1 MKKFTVDRFAVN
13 SSGRYRL
20 LIFAILC
27 FAIGIAPTAAFGKPN
42 KPGKRGPLAKAFP
55 AAIEMAEAGARKFSS
70 GTKISWVTLSE
81 HNVLGFRIWRD
92 SDGKRIQVNGEMVP
106 GGIGKIRDGDLPN
119 GDSYFTFDLNG
130 SESTPYWIEAVDI
143 NSKST
148 WYGPIYAIPDYY
160 DAEGETARI
169 ASWSQRKGT
178 VETERPAGVA
188 AKSVPVT
195 PAMTMTSERLAN
207 DASAV
212 KIEIRQRGIYR
223 IPAQSLADHGFSLA
237 NVANWKM
244 FVRGVEQSIDLM
256 GDGSIEFF
264 GDGIDTIQTDANV
277 YWLTTDVT
285 TGRRFNHSSQNFI
298 QNAHDSY
305 SRVVVEKRERSMRIA
320 SVLNGT
326 RDNWF
331 GSYVGNTLVSKTL
344 NLRNIASGGN
354 LSATIG
360 IDLQGIS
367 NLTHQVEVTLNGS
380 VIGQISF
387 NSFDRKEWTAT
398 VPVTALSDG
407 ANTIT
412 LRSLNT
418 ASDYSLT
425 EALRIEYPRLL
436 LADADRLEFV
446 HDDNQAVKLRGFSS
460 SQVTIYDVT
469 DPTQVSAISPET
481 RLESD
486 GTYTV
491 TVSGTSSPKT
501 MIAVGGSVEQAIAD
515 PLIPVAPA
523 LLRDPSNRAKLIV
536 IADGGMGKALT
547 NFHAMRNAQGIET
560 KIISVSGIYDEFG
573 DGIKSAEAIRSFLLY
588 AKQNWA
594 LKPDYVIFAGDATV
608 DPRNFS
614 GLVGNGDNRVPTM
627 FVDTWNMEAASDE
640 MLVDFDDDGVGE
652 IISGRLP
659 ASSYDE
665 LEYMEEKILT
675 MDQLTL
681 PDIASRGVV
690 MVSDDNLGY
699 DFAAGS
705 RNMATRIPGSITPV
719 YIDRTTQDPAAL
731 RSEIIGR
738 MNDGAAIVNYF
749 GHASVVGWTSSGI
762 LRNVDAD
769 SMFSNKKSTLILAL
783 ACLNGDFTV
792 FGTKSLAESMMK
804 RDRGGAFAVWAAS
817 GWNGAFEEEMIGR
830 DLYQRIFA
838 GMPLGDAVREVKILY
853 PTLDL
858 RRTFILFGDP
868 TQRLVNPTSN

>member
-1 MKKFTVDRFAVN
+1 MGIFSVDRF
-13 SSGRYRL
+13 SLGRYCL
-20 LIFAILC
+20 LIVAIFC
-27 FAIGIAPTAAFGKPN
+27 VVIGLAPISSSARPT
-42 KPGKRGPLAKAFP
+42 KPGKRAPLAKAFP
-55 AAIEMAEAGARKFSS
+55 ASIEMADAGAQKFPN
-70 GTKISWVTLSE
+70 GIKISWVTMSE
-81 HNVLGFRIWRD
+81 RNVLGFRIWRD
-92 SDGKRIQVNGEMVP
+92 SDGKRNQVNEMVP
-106 GGIGKIRDGDLPN
+106 GGTGKIRDGELPN

-130 SESTPYWIEAVDI
+130 SEMTPYWIEAVDI

-148 WYGPIYAIPDYY
+148 WYGPVYAVPNYN
-160 DAEGETARI
+160 DADGDAARI
-169 ASWSQRKGT
+169 ASWSQRVGT
-178 VETERPAGVA
+178 VQSERPAST
-188 AKSVPVT
+188 AKSNPVA

-207 DASAV
+207 DANAV

-237 NVANWKM
+237 TVANWKM

-256 GDGSIEFF
+256 DDGSIEFF
-264 GDGIDTIQTDANV
+264 GEGIDTIQTDANV

-298 QNAHDSY
+298 QNAHDSF
-305 SRVVVEKRERSMRIA
+305 SRVVVEKRERTMRIA

-331 GSYVGNTLVSKTL
+331 GSYVGNALVTKTL
-344 NLRNIASGGN
+344 DLRDIATGGN
-354 LSATIG
+354 LSATLG

-387 NSFDRKEWTAT
+387 NSFDRKAWTAT
-398 VPVTALSDG
+398 VPVSALING
-407 ANTIT
+407 TNTIT

-436 LADADRLEFV
+436 LADGDQLEFI
-446 HDDNQAVKLRGFSS
+446 HDDNQAIKLRRFSS
-460 SQVTIYDVT
+460 PQVTIYDVT

-501 MIAVGGSVEQAIAD
+501 MIAVGGSVPQAIAD
-515 PLIPVAPA
+515 PLITVAPG

-536 IADGGMGKALT
+536 IAEGGMGKALS
-547 NFHAMRNAQGIET
+547 NFHAKRNAQGIET
-560 KIISVSGIYDEFG
+560 RIISVNGIYDEFG
-573 DGIKSAEAIRSFLLY
+573 DGIKSAEAIRSFLMY
-588 AKQNWA
+588 AKQNWEV
-594 LKPDYVIFAGDATV
+594 KPDYVIFAGDATV

-614 GLVGNGDNRVPTM
+614 GLAGERENNVPTM

-652 IISGRLP
+652 IASGRLP
-659 ASSYDE
+659 ASTREE
-665 LEYMEEKILT
+665 LEFMEEKILM
-675 MDQLTL
+675 MDELTL
-681 PDIASRGVV
+681 SDVADRGVV
-690 MVSDDNLGY
+690 MVSDDNIGY
-699 DFAAGS
+699 NFAAGS
-705 RNMATRIPGSITPV
+705 RNMATRIPGSVAPV

-731 RSEIIGR
+731 RSEIVGR

-817 GWNGAFEEEMIGR
+817 GWNGAFEEEMMGR

-838 GMPLGDAVREVKILY
+838 GMPLGDAIREVKILY
-853 PTLDL
+853 PTLDM

-868 TQRLVNPTSN
+868 TQRLVNPSSN